1 MRISV
6 MINNHIDFDNPNVS
20 RFLGF
25 EDSALIKR
33 TPEGLEFKTYIG
45 YYYYLITGSVGHE
58 FLKGTTK
65 QDFAIKR
72 LYNYKNLPDLNEKLG
87 EVLEYNLRN
96 SKEFMEGFAFQ
107 KDVPISWNTKGK
119 LTAAQNRWLIVLQ
132 FVLAKLSREEQ

>member
-1 MRISV
+1 

-65 QDFAIKR
+65 QDFAIRDYITTKTFPI
-72 LYNYKNLPDLNEKLG
+72 LMKSLAKCWNIILEIVKNLWKDLPSRRMFLFLG
-87 EVLEYNLRN
+87 IL
-96 SKEFMEGFAFQ
+96 KE
-107 KDVPISWNTKGK
+107 N
-119 LTAAQNRWLIVLQ
+119 
-132 FVLAKLSREEQ
+132 